1 MRNETFKTGDAVAIL
16 HHFGASGPRKIER
29 ETKTLYIVDGRR
41 FRKSDNR
48 EQGQRGRYYG
58 SPWLV
63 PADSDL
69 ARRELR
75 KESLIRSASSI
86 RRTAEDLSRDPEN
99 AGIVDEMIS
108 KVQAH
113 KAVIEGE
120 K

>member
-1 MRNETFKTGDAVAIL
+1 MSNETFKTGDAVAIIR
-16 HHFGASGPRKIER
+16 HFGASGPHKIER

-48 EQGQRGRYYG
+48 EQGQHGLYYG
-58 SPWLV
+58 SPWLE

-75 KESLIRSASSI
+75 KVNLIGSASSI

-108 KVQAH
+108 KLQEH
-113 KAVIEGE
+113 KAVIEG
-120 K
+120 KK